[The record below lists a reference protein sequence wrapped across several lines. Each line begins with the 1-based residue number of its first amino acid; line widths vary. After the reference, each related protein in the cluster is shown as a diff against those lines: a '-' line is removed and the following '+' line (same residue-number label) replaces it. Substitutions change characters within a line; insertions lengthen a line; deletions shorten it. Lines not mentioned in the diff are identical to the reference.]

1 MNQYVNFF
9 SCAKDNSGVE
19 IVINAK
25 QTFPVFDENGTITG
39 TQRED
44 VASLVMTTEIA
55 RIFSQELSDILNE
68 IDTKSDPKVISK
80 SEPTEIPE

>member
-1 MNQYVNFF
+1 MGVFMNQYVNFF

-25 QTFPVFDENGTITG
+25 QTFPIFDENGHITG

-44 VASLVMTTEIA
+44 VASFVMTTEVA
-55 RIFSQELSDILNE
+55 RIFSAELSDILSQ
-68 IDTKSDPKVISK
+68 IDAREKSDPAKIS
-80 SEPTEIPE
+80 E